1 PGDPSLEMNQD
12 RHDDKRE
19 RGDDDSDSARGWCL
33 SVDKCFDRVDGAI
46 DRQGYEAQT
55 DNPKRP
61 PPTAPAPALTPASPH
76 PPPAS
81 GPARD
86 LDGRVKTE
94 TDQGNASG
102 DDPGA
107 DRNDAFRR
115 IPRDCQIL
123 KSASVAR
130 HGAPLL
136 IGADLHRH
144 VL

>member
-1 PGDPSLEMNQD
+1 
-12 RHDDKRE
+12 
-19 RGDDDSDSARGWCL
+19 
-33 SVDKCFDRVDGAI
+33 CFDRVDGDI

-55 DNPKRP
+55 DNPKRAPLSALARGLILVSRQP
-61 PPTAPAPALTPASPH
+61 PQG
-76 PPPAS
+76 S
-81 GPARD
+81 GTARD

-136 IGADLHRH
+136 IGADLYRH